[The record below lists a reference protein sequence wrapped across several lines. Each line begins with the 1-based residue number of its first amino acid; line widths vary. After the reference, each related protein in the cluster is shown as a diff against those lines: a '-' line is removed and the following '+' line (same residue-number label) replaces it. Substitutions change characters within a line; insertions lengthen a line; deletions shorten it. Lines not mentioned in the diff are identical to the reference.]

1 MACPVSATSP
11 FSLHGHV
18 DRLAEYAMTGPAEA
32 PATDPDLY
40 TDMFQDD
47 DGNTI
52 TQVRLP
58 YGAPTE
64 FQVDD
69 LALRTEPLQIS
80 ADVVSEGQS
89 SLDWEAVLAYGLLGT
104 WLVGTLGLLI
114 RATVQYLRFAIRLHS
129 SPETTDQATIDKVLR
144 ACDAT
149 GCRRRPTLKEVD
161 DLTVP
166 AVFGVLRHTVCL
178 PAGTVNE
185 LSPEE
190 FRWVLKHEI
199 AHITRRDSLLLS
211 IALLVRACHW
221 FNLLAW
227 LAVSRLRNHME
238 QAADDTAMR
247 SESPQSLIDYGR
259 LLLTYSAGPAGARQ
273 SATMGLLFVSGK
285 KRLQQRIE
293 VLDLNKRRN
302 HWIAKSTAIAL
313 LVLVAMTG
321 LTDAATPNIEPQ
333 PHIPLWHQID
343 APLENV
349 SFGSVSPPG
358 LQEADSP
365 KTEATYDVKGALRK
379 LTETLPEPS
388 MDAETYVTS
397 FFKYRPANVADD
409 FSLADGK
416 LTVTQTA
423 EAHRNTKS
431 MLHAWERSGAWQVSL
446 ECRVIVADLNIAR
459 DFDWDLSGIVTAS
472 DGKQQ
477 DVEISRIPD
486 LDAAADFPLSAAS
499 SSQTAVGLQTQD
511 RSLCV
516 RPIAGM
522 KISEFQCRL
531 LMNRAQR
538 DPRTNILL
546 APKVTLFNGQRAWIA
561 DEAQR
566 PFVTGVRPLSD
577 DNEELQ
583 PVI

>member
-1 MACPVSATSP
+1 M
-11 FSLHGHV
+11 
-18 DRLAEYAMTGPAEA
+18 
-32 PATDPDLY
+32 
-40 TDMFQDD
+40 
-47 DGNTI
+47 
-52 TQVRLP
+52 
-58 YGAPTE
+58 
-64 FQVDD
+64 
-69 LALRTEPLQIS
+69 
-80 ADVVSEGQS
+80 
-89 SLDWEAVLAYGLLGT
+89 
-104 WLVGTLGLLI
+104 LI

-149 GCRRRPTLKEVD
+149 GCPRRPTLKEVD
-161 DLTVP
+161 GLTVP
-166 AVFGVLRHTVCL
+166 AVFGVLRHTICL

-211 IALLVRACHW
+211 MALLVRACHW
-221 FNLLAW
+221 FNPLAW

-285 KRLQQRIE
+285 KRLQQHIE

-431 MLHAWERSGAWQVSL
+431 MLHAWERSGTWQVSL

-499 SSQTAVGLQTQD
+499 SSQTAVAVCRHRIAACACG
-511 RSLCV
+511 RSQ
-516 RPIAGM
+516 
-522 KISEFQCRL
+522 E
-531 LMNRAQR
+531 
-538 DPRTNILL
+538 
-546 APKVTLFNGQRAWIA
+546 
-561 DEAQR
+561 
-566 PFVTGVRPLSD
+566 
-577 DNEELQ
+577 
-583 PVI
+583 